1 MRLFVGVELD
11 EHVKDAAA
19 AIGESLR
26 RELGDRIDA
35 RWIPAANLH
44 ITLWFLGEVNESR
57 AQSTMDT
64 LNRPFDEMA
73 FDVEVS
79 GAGAFPP
86 SGPPRV
92 LWLGVTAGGDSLARV
107 HAELTRRLEPIGFE
121 AERRAYSAH
130 LTIARVRSVSRGV
143 SGRDI
148 RSMLQG
154 RSDHA
159 GRCRIRAVTIF
170 RSHLSSKGATYE
182 ALQRVRLR

>member
-26 RELGDRIDA
+26 RELGHRIEA
-35 RWIPAANLH
+35 RWIAAANLH

-57 AQSTMDT
+57 AKST
-64 LNRPFDEMA
+64 LEA
-73 FDVEVS
+73 
-79 GAGAFPP
+79 
-86 SGPPRV
+86 
-92 LWLGVTAGGDSLARV
+92 L
-107 HAELTRRLEPIGFE
+107 LTSRLESIGYE

-130 LTIARVRSVSRGV
+130 LTIARVKSVSRGV
-143 SGRDI
+143 SARDI

-159 GRCRIRAVTIF
+159 GRCRIGAVTIF
-170 RSHLSSKGATYE
+170 RSHLSPKGATYE
-182 ALQRVRLR
+182 PVQRVRLR